1 MNTTRLDCACG
12 QAALEI
18 SGEHIVS
25 VECYCDSCRKAGAHL
40 ESLPGAPVLL
50 EQNGAT
56 RCVLHRKDRVRCARG
71 AELLREYRLK
81 PSASTRRVVA
91 TCCNTPM
98 FMEFMS
104 GHWLSLY
111 GRRFPAESLP
121 PVEMRTMTRDV
132 VGQLELP
139 DDVPNGKTQPLAFML
154 RLLVA
159 WVRMGFRVP
168 PISFVQGAL
177 DDQTNRA
184 N

>member
-1 MNTTRLDCACG
+1 MNTIRLDCACG

-18 SGEHIVS
+18 SGAHIVS

-40 ESLPGAPVLL
+40 EALPGAPQLL

-56 RCVLHRKDRVRCARG
+56 RCVLHRKDRVRCLQG
-71 AELLREYRLK
+71 ADQLSEYRLT
-81 PSASTRRVVA
+81 PEASTRRVVA
-91 TCCNTPM
+91 TCCNTAM
-98 FMEFMS
+98 FMEFLR

-111 GRRFPAESLP
+111 GRRFPIESLP
-121 PVEMRTMTRDV
+121 PLEMRTMTRDV
-132 VGQLELP
+132 AAELVLP
-139 DDVPNGKTQPLAFML
+139 DDVPNGKTQPFAFMV

-168 PISFVQGAL
+168 PIPFVKGVL
-177 DDQTNRA
+177 DDQSSRA